1 MKRRRFIENSA
12 LASSGLLFSRK
23 YALGDF
29 IQDTRIEI
37 LLDEPVGTITPDIY
51 GHFSEHIGGVI
62 YDGIWVGKDSKIA
75 NVGGFR
81 KDIVDHLKRIQPGN
95 LRWPGGCFA
104 DSYNWKD
111 GIGPMDRRPRR
122 SNFWIN
128 TPFMQKAPDGP
139 SKYEPNHFGTDEF
152 LQFCELIDTN
162 PYLAANARTLN
173 AQDFV
178 DWVEY
183 CNSPAGL
190 TTWGDQRVA
199 NGRRDPYKV
208 KYWGVGNESWGCG
221 GDMIPE
227 DYADVFRRF
236 TSFVPE
242 FGVDLKL
249 VAVGPSDGWNNRDIE
264 WTRRL
269 FTRLADKSNSWTYI
283 PDRIAGYSL
292 HFYCGTTGNSSIDY
306 SDDEYYELL
315 WRADQMEKIITE
327 HWDVLGAFD
336 FDRNIKLYIDE
347 WGAWHRQL
355 TEVHSTHLF
364 GQTSTMRDAF
374 IAALTLD
381 TFNRH
386 ADKVAVANIAQLVN
400 NLQSLFLAHEDRFV
414 VTPNF
419 YVFEMYKDHQ
429 GGQAVRTEFSSPA
442 TNSQRGL
449 WGLQGSASVKGK
461 QVFLTA
467 VNPDLQQKRETQ
479 IVIPGRRIKS
489 ARSSVFSSQNVR
501 DFNNLDNP
509 DTIQAPNSSML
520 EVKNG
525 SLTCEFEA
533 ASVTAIWIEIE

>member
-1 MKRRRFIENSA
+1 MKRRT
-12 LASSGLLFSRK
+12 
-23 YALGDF
+23 F
-29 IQDTRIEI
+29 IQSSSLAGAGLVFNRKFALDHGVQDSRIEI
-37 LLDEPVGTITPDIY
+37 LLDEPIGRIAPDVY

-62 YDGIWVGKDSKIA
+62 YDGIWVGKDSKIP
-75 NVGGFR
+75 NINGFR
-81 KDIVDHLKRIQPGN
+81 KDMIDHMRRIQPGN

-111 GIGPMDRRPRR
+111 GIGDISKRPRR

-139 SKYEPNHFGTDEF
+139 SKYETNHFGTDEF
-152 LQFCELIDTN
+152 LQFCELINTN
-162 PYLAANARTLN
+162 PYLAVNARTLN

-183 CNSPAGL
+183 CNAPAGT
-190 TTWGDQRVA
+190 TTWGDKRVA
-199 NGRRDPYKV
+199 NGRTDPYNV
-208 KYWGVGNESWGCG
+208 AYWGVGNESWGCG

-227 DYADVFRRF
+227 DYADMFRRF
-236 TSFVPE
+236 TSFVPA
-242 FGVDLKL
+242 FDVDLKL
-249 VAVGPSDGWNNRDIE
+249 VAVGPSDSWNNRDIQ
-264 WTRRL
+264 WTQRL

-292 HFYCGTTGNSSIDY
+292 HFYCGTTGTSSLDY
-306 SDDEYYELL
+306 TDEDYYELL

-327 HWDVLGAFD
+327 HWNVLGSFD
-336 FDRNIKLYIDE
+336 FDRKIKLYVDE
-347 WGAWHRQL
+347 WGAWHKQL

-429 GGQAVRTEFSSPA
+429 NGQAIRTEFSAPN
-442 TNSQRGL
+442 TGGERGL
-449 WGLQGSASVKGK
+449 WGLQGSASVKDK
-461 QVFLTA
+461 QVFLTV
-467 VNPDLQQKRETQ
+467 VNPDINQKRETE
-479 IVIPGRRIKS
+479 IVIPGAAIKMASANVFKS
-489 ARSSVFSSQNVR
+489 ANVR

-509 DTIQAPNSSML
+509 GTIKAPVASGLNIL
-520 EVKNG
+520 NG
-525 SLTCEFEA
+525 KLSYEFEP
-533 ASVTAIWIEIE
+533 ASVTGISIEVE